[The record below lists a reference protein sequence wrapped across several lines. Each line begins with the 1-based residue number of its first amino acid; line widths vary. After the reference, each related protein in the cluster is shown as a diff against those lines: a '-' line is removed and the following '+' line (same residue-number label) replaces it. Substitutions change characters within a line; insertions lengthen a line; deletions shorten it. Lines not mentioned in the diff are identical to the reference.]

1 MDLSRRSFIAAMSA
15 AGAGGVLS
23 QQAAATDPVRR
34 SGGPHIRLS
43 LAAYSF
49 RDYLSGPRKSM
60 SYEEFL
66 DLAATYDLDGI
77 EATSYYFPETVTP
90 EYLRRFRRH
99 AFLLGLTIS
108 GSSVGNSFTQPP
120 GPKLDKEIELV
131 KKWIDRSVDLGA
143 PVMRIFAGSV
153 QKGTT
158 EEQARKWAVDAI
170 QKCCLYAAEKG
181 VVLALENHGGIVT
194 TADQILSLVK
204 EVQSDWFGVNLDTG
218 NFPGPDPYGDLARV
232 APYAVTVHIKTEIA
246 PARGMKREADLERTI
261 DILKKTGYRGFI
273 ALEYEAK
280 EDPKSA
286 VPRHLQALRKLIT

>member
-1 MDLSRRSFIAAMSA
+1 MDLSRRSFIAAMS

-34 SGGPHIRLS
+34 SGGPRIRLS

-49 RDYLSGPRKSM
+49 RDYLSGPKKSM
-60 SYEEFL
+60 TYEQFL
-66 DLAATYDLDGI
+66 DLVATYDLDGI
-77 EATSYYFPETVTP
+77 EATSYYFPDDVTP
-90 EYLRRFRRH
+90 DYLHAFRRR

-120 GPKLDKEIELV
+120 GPRLDKEIEQV

-143 PVMRIFAGSV
+143 PVVRIFAGSV

-170 QKCCLYAAEKG
+170 QKCCQYAGERG

-194 TADQILSLVK
+194 TADQVLSLVK

-218 NFPGPDPYGDLARV
+218 NFPGPDPYGELARV

-246 PARGMKREADLERTI
+246 PARGVRRGADLARTI